1 MVASVVPGTYFLF
14 YISGKAFN
22 PLQACGPS
30 VIDESEMKKLF
41 FILPLFLL
49 TACEAME
56 PAPMQPA
63 SELFAEAK
71 TLFNDDP
78 VKALEY
84 VSHAAEQGDPEAQ
97 LALADYYYWGN
108 MPDPGKG
115 FRSSGKQRDLEQAKL
130 WAVKAIAGMEVQL
143 EQGNTANRMQLA
155 NIYFWGYSYEELK
168 NEKRA
173 FLLWNEEANDGN
185 VDAMLSLAQFA
196 DEQFDG
202 VTIENWLLTAANEG
216 HAGAASLLSWS
227 YMTGR
232 RGISQDNRKAFQ
244 WTLRA
249 AELGDDRAKETL
261 QSMQAQGLL
270 DEHNQLTEKGL
281 GLM

>member
-1 MVASVVPGTYFLF
+1 MEASAGPDTYFLL

-41 FILPLFLL
+41 YILPLFLL
-49 TACEAME
+49 TSCESME

-71 TLFNDDP
+71 ALKDDP

-84 VSHAAEQGDPEAQ
+84 VRHAAEQGDPEAQ
-97 LALADYYYWGN
+97 LAMADYYYWGN
-108 MPDPGKG
+108 MPDPVKG
-115 FRSSGKQRDLEQAKL
+115 FRSSGEQRDLEQAKM
-130 WAVKAIAGMEVQL
+130 WAEKAIAGMEAQL

-155 NIYFWGYSYEELK
+155 NIYLWGYDRAGLK
-168 NEKRA
+168 NKDRA
-173 FLLWNEEANDGN
+173 VALFLAETEEGN
-185 VDAMLSLAQFA
+185 TNAMMVLAQFA
-196 DEQFDG
+196 YDYFDNA
-202 VTIENWLLTAANEG
+202 TIENWLLDAA
-216 HAGAASLLSWS
+216 HAGEARAASLLSWG

-232 RGISQDNRKAFQ
+232 RGFAQDNQKAFE

-249 AELGDDRAKETL
+249 AELGDNQAKETL
-261 QSMQAQGLL
+261 RSMQKQGLL